1 MELTTLFVF
10 TLILT
15 IGIASD
21 LYAHRNSTEISF
33 QDATV
38 WSIIWV
44 LLSVGFSGYLALFE
58 GKSVAQDFITGYILE
73 KVLSVDNLFVFMA
86 IFSWF
91 KLSTLMAHRVLY
103 WGILGAIFFR
113 LIFVLLG
120 TTIMEFSHWVEV
132 VFGLIVIYTGYKLL
146 TVEQTDEEDFSK
158 HLAYRLAKKFLPVT
172 DKQYGNKFF
181 VKLEI
186 VPSEKFPN
194 LNLLNNFKWYATPLF
209 LCLIVIEMSDI
220 LFAFDS
226 VPAILAITK
235 ETDIV
240 WYAMILAMCG
250 LRTMYFM
257 LDALKRYF
265 IYLEKAVIL
274 ILFFIGGKLV
284 INSIDNMYQIGYNI
298 GNNESLTFIVLT
310 LVTSIILS
318 AIKGKNASN

>member
-172 DKQYGNKFF
+172 DKQHENKFF
-181 VKLEI
+181 IKETASDSMKL
-186 VPSEKFPN
+186 VWK
-194 LNLLNNFKWYATPLF
+194 ATPLF
-209 LCLIVIEMSDI
+209 LCLIVIEISDI

>member
-21 LYAHRNSTEISF
+21 LYTHRNSTEISF

-44 LLSVGFSGYLALFE
+44 LLSVGFGSYLAVFE
-58 GKSVAQDFITGYILE
+58 GRDTAQDFITGYILE

-86 IFSWF
+86 VFAWF

-146 TVEQTDEEDFSK
+146 TVEQAEEEDFSK

-172 DKQYGNKFF
+172 DKQHGNKFF
-181 VKLEI
+181 IKETASDSMKL
-186 VPSEKFPN
+186 VWK
-194 LNLLNNFKWYATPLF
+194 ATPLF

-284 INSIDNMYQIGYNI
+284 INSIDNMYQMGYNI